1 MKSTITATTAAT
13 AAIATALLC
22 PLGAVAA
29 GTWSQQPTEVMGIR
43 LGAPIES
50 AGIPPCDAVNEVRGR
65 LSTSAMCFHPRS
77 APGRPDRTYY
87 TVHNAPDLGAGRQQV
102 VIEVAYGQ
110 IAGVLLTGRAQ
121 RFDKMATVLE
131 ARYGKPTETVGDAG
145 RSRGGGGGIAAAVSK
160 RWRGDRVTIEAV
172 SPFGSPDE
180 YTVYWS
186 DLSTQARR
194 EAQLARDSARIASKL

>member
-1 MKSTITATTAAT
+1 MKRTLTATTAAT

-22 PLGAVAA
+22 PLNAA
-29 GTWSQQPTEVMGIR
+29 AADTWSQQPAEVMGIR

-50 AGIPPCDAVNEVRGR
+50 AGIPTCDAINEVRGR
-65 LSTSAMCFHPRS
+65 FSTSAMCFLPRS

-87 TVHNAPDLGAGRQQV
+87 TVHNPPDLGAGRQQV

-110 IAGVLLTGRAQ
+110 IAGVLLTGRVPN
-121 RFDKMATVLE
+121 FDKMVTVLE
-131 ARYGKPTETVGDAG
+131 ARYGKPTETVGEAPG
-145 RSRGGGGGIAAAVSK
+145 SPSGLAAAVSK
-160 RWRGDRVTIEAV
+160 RWRGERVTIEAV
-172 SPFGSPDE
+172 SPFGSADE

-194 EAQLARDSARIASKL
+194 EAQLERDSARIADRL